1 MERSTGERIRK
12 GRALRGMTL
21 RELAD
26 KVGVSHTH
34 ISNLERGGKE
44 ITGATLIA
52 LSEALD
58 LPIDYFVC
66 QETPIIESVSF
77 RKIKAFS
84 SKEDKK
90 IWQKIE
96 RQLENYLELEEV
108 MDIKPSFDRDAITR
122 DVIASPADIEEIAK
136 QVRQIYH
143 LGLSPI
149 SNVSSLLETMG
160 IKVIGVAGKKGFD
173 GVSFFANEV
182 IPVIAYNSDIESTE
196 RKRLTLLY
204 ELAHLLLKNSLE
216 TIPEREGE
224 KLCTTFASH
233 LLLPSDIIREFFG
246 GRRKRFS
253 LPEFIELQSAYGISI
268 NAIVYRLGEMQLISQ
283 SNCRGYF
290 INKNKSEELRET
302 LEKSRY
308 VEPQSNRFARLVIK
322 ALDLDLI
329 TQAKAQIY
337 LQEAGIPANQV
348 VNLLNANI

>member
-1 MERSTGERIRK
+1 M
-12 GRALRGMTL
+12 RGMTL

-58 LPIDYFVC
+58 LPIDYFVY
-66 QETPIIESVSF
+66 QDTPIIESVNF

-96 RQLENYLELEEV
+96 RQLENYLELEEI
-108 MDIKPSFDRDAITR
+108 MDVKTSFDRDAITR
-122 DVIASPADIEEIAK
+122 DVIASPADIEEVAK
-136 QVRQIYH
+136 QVRQLYQ

-149 SNVSSLLETMG
+149 SNVSNLLETMG

-173 GVSFFANEV
+173 GVSFLANEV
-182 IPVIAYNSDIESTE
+182 IPVIAYNSNIESTE
-196 RKRLTLLY
+196 RKRLTLLH
-204 ELAHLLLKNSLE
+204 EFAHLLLKSSLE
-216 TIPEREGE
+216 TVSEKDGER
-224 KLCTTFASH
+224 LCTAFASH
-233 LLLPSDIIREFFG
+233 LLLQDEIIRAFFG

-268 NAIVYRLGEMQLISQ
+268 DAIVYRLGEMQLISQ

-290 INKNKSEELRET
+290 INKKKNKELREI

-329 TQAKAQIY
+329 TQAKAQSY
-337 LQEAGIPANQV
+337 LQEAGIPADQV

>member
-66 QETPIIESVSF
+66 QDTPAVEAVSF
-77 RKIKAFS
+77 RKLKAFS

-96 RQLENYLELEEV
+96 RQLENYLELEEI
-108 MDIKPSFDRDAITR
+108 MDIKTFFDRDEIIR
-122 DVIASPADIEEIAK
+122 DTSTDIEEVAK
-136 QVRQIYH
+136 EVRQLCH

-182 IPVIAYNSDIESTE
+182 IPVIAYNSNIGSTE
-196 RKRLTLLY
+196 RKRLTLLH

-216 TIPEREGE
+216 AIPEKEGE
-224 KLCTTFASH
+224 KLCTAFASH
-233 LLLPSDIIREFFG
+233 LLLPDEIIREFFG

-253 LPEFIELQSAYGISI
+253 IPELIELQSTYGISI
-268 NAIVYRLGEMQLISQ
+268 DAIVYRLSEMQLISQ

-290 INKNKSEELRET
+290 IKKNKSEELREI

-308 VEPQSNRFARLVIK
+308 VEPQSNRFSRLVIK

-337 LQEAGIPANQV
+337 LQEAGIPADQV

>member
-1 MERSTGERIRK
+1 
-12 GRALRGMTL
+12 MTL

-58 LPIDYFVC
+58 LPIDYFVY
-66 QETPIIESVSF
+66 QDTPIIESVNF

-96 RQLENYLELEEV
+96 RQLENYLELEEI
-108 MDIKPSFDRDAITR
+108 MDVKTSFDGDAITR
-122 DVIASPADIEEIAK
+122 DVIASPADIEEVAK
-136 QVRQIYH
+136 QVRQLYQ

-149 SNVSSLLETMG
+149 SNVSNLLETMG
-160 IKVIGVAGKKGFD
+160 IKVIGVVGKKGFD
-173 GVSFFANEV
+173 GVSFLANEV
-182 IPVIAYNSDIESTE
+182 IPVIAYNSNIESTE
-196 RKRLTLLY
+196 RKRLTLLH
-204 ELAHLLLKNSLE
+204 EFAHLLLKSSLE
-216 TIPEREGE
+216 TISEKEGE
-224 KLCTTFASH
+224 RLCTAFASH
-233 LLLPSDIIREFFG
+233 LLLPDDIIRAFFG

-253 LPEFIELQSAYGISI
+253 ISELIELQSTYGISI
-268 NAIVYRLGEMQLISQ
+268 DAIVYRLGEMQLISQ

-290 INKNKSEELRET
+290 IKKNKSEELREI

-337 LQEAGIPANQV
+337 LQEAGIPTDQV

>member
-1 MERSTGERIRK
+1 
-12 GRALRGMTL
+12 MTL

-58 LPIDYFVC
+58 LPIDYFVY
-66 QETPIIESVSF
+66 QDTPIIESVNF

-96 RQLENYLELEEV
+96 RQLENYLELEES
-108 MDIKPSFDRDAITR
+108 MDVKTSFDGDAITR
-122 DVIASPADIEEIAK
+122 DVIASPADIEEVAK
-136 QVRQIYH
+136 QVRQLYQ

-149 SNVSSLLETMG
+149 SNVSNLLE
-160 IKVIGVAGKKGFD
+160 KGFD
-173 GVSFFANEV
+173 GVSFLANEV
-182 IPVIAYNSDIESTE
+182 IPVIAYNSNIESTE
-196 RKRLTLLY
+196 RKRLTLLH
-204 ELAHLLLKNSLE
+204 EFAHLLLKSSLE
-216 TIPEREGE
+216 TISEKDGER
-224 KLCTTFASH
+224 LCTAFASH
-233 LLLPSDIIREFFG
+233 LLLPDEIIRAFFG

-268 NAIVYRLGEMQLISQ
+268 DAIVYRLGEMQLISQ

-290 INKNKSEELRET
+290 INKKKNKELREI

-329 TQAKAQIY
+329 TQAKAQSY
-337 LQEAGIPANQV
+337 LQEAGIPADQV